1 MGPLHTAAAD
11 GSLTGITPEGDT
23 LRVREV
29 WEDNL
34 EDEMQVSLGFLFL
47 SKIISSLVHSGHS
60 LTICLSRCRG
70 AVN

>member
-1 MGPLHTAAAD
+1 MGTQAAAAE

-34 EDEMQVSLGFLFL
+34 EDEMQVRPS
-47 SKIISSLVHSGHS
+47 
-60 LTICLSRCRG
+60 ICYL
-70 AVN
+70 